1 MVMRLKLILLS
12 LFLSGLPL
20 AAGGGDILINGT
32 HIYLATGESTQ
43 LYQGYTLSLKSV
55 SSDGSMWFQLMDN
68 DTIVKNEIVYS
79 YGSFMYNKTKRTII
93 SLKVEKVYS
102 GPSDQNLISFFL
114 YQFNDPEK
122 PYPDKAIIIGNT
134 VAPENTT
141 PLPQPRSSIDSLIW
155 VPAILLVLIIY
166 YLARKLW

>member
-1 MVMRLKLILLS
+1 MVMRLRFVLFL

-20 AAGGGDILINGT
+20 AAGGGDILFNGT
-32 HIYLATGESTQ
+32 HIYLATGDSTP
-43 LYQGYTLSLKSV
+43 LYQGYTLSFKSV

-79 YGSFMYNKTKRTII
+79 YGSFMYNKTNRTII

-102 GPSDQNLISFFL
+102 GPSDQNLVSFFL
-114 YQFNDPEK
+114 YQFYDPEK
-122 PYPDKAIIIGNT
+122 PYPDKTIIPGNPVT
-134 VAPENTT
+134 PENTI
-141 PLPQPRSSIDSLIW
+141 PLPQPRPSIDPLVW
-155 VPAILLVLIIY
+155 VPAILLVTIIY